1 MSLTGD
7 SMKILAETL
16 HYYNSNYNFTISSFF
31 VGEWG
36 VSYFKELGEEL
47 ECYLEPALVA
57 KCFHAYEVAE
67 KAHRGQ
73 MRRSGEPYITH
84 PVAAAL
90 ILARMRLDH
99 ETIMAT
105 LLHDVVEDT
114 SISKEELTREFGEEV
129 TALVDGVTKL
139 TKIKFESKAEAQA
152 ENFRKMVLAMVKD
165 IRVIIVKL
173 ADRFHNMKT
182 LGVMPA
188 VKRRRIAIETLEI
201 YAPIAN
207 RLGMHAVY
215 VGLEDLGF
223 KALYPMRYRAIKAA
237 VEKTRGNRSEL
248 TEKIEQDLQQAL
260 EQLNIPYEHVFGRK
274 KHLYSIYRKMRHK
287 KASFTEITDVLAFR
301 VITEDIDS
309 CYRVMGALHR
319 TYKPVPQRFKDYI
332 GIPKAN
338 GYQSLHTTLFGPF
351 GVPLEVQIRTRD
363 MHKVAENGVAAHW
376 IYKSSG
382 IEVNEAQLRAREWV
396 QRLLEMQRSTG
407 SSLEFIENVKIDLF
421 PDEIYVF
428 TPKGHIMEL
437 PKGATPVDFAYTVHS
452 GVGNACV
459 AAKVNRRLVP
469 LSMPLSNGQTVEII
483 TTPGAHPNPS
493 WLNFV
498 VTGKARSN
506 IRNFLKGQ
514 QHAESIVLGKRLIE
528 QVLTEFGS
536 DFAKVPPESLQ
547 ALLHDLNYKSVEDL
561 LYAVGIGNQVPMV
574 IAKRLVISPDSI
586 EPGQAKKAKP
596 MAIKGTEGMVVHFAD
611 CCQPIPGDNIV
622 GRFQQGRG
630 IIVHTSD
637 CPNVTQGRSTPDQ
650 LIDLRWD
657 DKVQGEYWVD
667 ITVEVANQRG
677 VLAAL
682 ATAIAEAESNIGN
695 INVDQRDGQHNA
707 VMFSISVKDRK
718 HLARVMRKL
727 RANTVVMRL
736 YRKKQ
741 GD

>member
-1 MSLTGD
+1 MLD
-7 SMKILAETL
+7 IRE
-16 HYYNSNYNFTISSFF
+16 YC
-31 VGEWG
+31 
-36 VSYFKELGEEL
+36 VSYFKELDEEL
-47 ECYLEPALVA
+47 KCYLEQAQIE
-57 KCFHAYEVAE
+57 KCYQAYLVAE
-67 KAHRGQ
+67 KAHHGQ

-90 ILARMRLDH
+90 ILARMRLDYQ
-99 ETIMAT
+99 TIMAT

-114 SISKEELTREFGEEV
+114 SISKEDLTRQFGEEV

-173 ADRFHNMKT
+173 ADRLHNMRT
-182 LGVMPA
+182 LGAMPA
-188 VKRRRIAIETLEI
+188 AKRRRIAIETLEI

-207 RLGMHAVY
+207 RLGMHSIY

-223 KALYPMRYRAIKAA
+223 QALYPMRYRAIKSA
-237 VEKTRGNRSEL
+237 VEKSRGNRREL
-248 TEKIEQDLQQAL
+248 TQTIEKDLQHAL
-260 EQLNIPYEHVFGRK
+260 SQLNIPYEQVFGRQ
-274 KHLYSIYRKMRHK
+274 KHLYSIYRKMRLK
-287 KASFTEITDVLAFR
+287 KASFTEITDVFAFR

-309 CYRVMGALHR
+309 CYRILGALHC

-351 GVPLEVQIRTRD
+351 GVPLEVQIRTREMD
-363 MHKVAENGVAAHW
+363 KVADNGVAAHW

-382 IEVNEAQLRAREWV
+382 LEVNEAQLRAREWV
-396 QRLLEMQRSTG
+396 QSLLEMERSTG

-421 PDEIYVF
+421 PDEVYVF

-452 GVGNACV
+452 GVGNSCV

-469 LSMPLSNGQTVEII
+469 LSIPLSNGQTVEVI
-483 TTPGAHPNPS
+483 TAPGAHPNPS

-506 IRNFLKGQ
+506 IRHFLKSQ
-514 QHAESIVLGKRLIE
+514 QHSESIILGKRLLEQSLIE
-528 QVLTEFGS
+528 LSS
-536 DFAKVPPESLQ
+536 DYAKVPPESLQ
-547 ALLHDLNYKSVEDL
+547 ALLSDLHYKTIDDL
-561 LYAVGIGNQVPMV
+561 LYAIGIGNQMAMV
-574 IAKRLVISPDSI
+574 IAKRLVVTQDSN
-586 EPGQAKKAKP
+586 ELDKSHKP
-596 MAIKGTEGMVVHFAD
+596 RPLAIKGTEGMVVHFGE

-622 GRFQQGRG
+622 GKFQQGRG
-630 IIVHTSD
+630 IIVHSSD
-637 CPNVTQGRSTPDQ
+637 CSSFKTSRSHPEQ
-650 LIDLRWD
+650 FIALRWD
-657 DKVQGEYWVD
+657 EKVQGEYWVD
-667 ITVEVANQRG
+667 ITVDVPNERG

-682 ATAIAEAESNIGN
+682 ATAISEAESNIGN
-695 INVDQRDGQHNA
+695 INVDPRDGRHNA
-707 VMFSISVKDRK
+707 VTFSISVNDRT
-718 HLARVMRKL
+718 HLARVMRRL
-727 RANTVVMRL
+727 RSNKVVMRL

-741 GD
+741 GDN

>member
-1 MSLTGD
+1 ML
-7 SMKILAETL
+7 
-16 HYYNSNYNFTISSFF
+16 
-31 VGEWG
+31 GECC
-36 VSYFKELGEEL
+36 VSHFKELDEEL
-47 ECYLEPALVA
+47 KCYLEQPLIE
-57 KCFHAYEVAE
+57 KCYQAYLVAE
-67 KAHRGQ
+67 KAHHGQ

-90 ILARMRLDH
+90 ILARMRLDYQ
-99 ETIMAT
+99 TIMAT

-114 SISKEELTREFGEEV
+114 SISKEELTQQFGEDV

-139 TKIKFESKAEAQA
+139 TKIKFESRAEAQA

-173 ADRFHNMKT
+173 ADRYHNMRT
-182 LGVMPA
+182 LGSMPS
-188 VKRRRIAIETLEI
+188 VKKRRIAIETLEI

-207 RLGMHAVY
+207 RLGMHAIY
-215 VGLEDLGF
+215 TGLEDLGF
-223 KALYPMRYRAIKAA
+223 KALYPMRYRAIKSA
-237 VEKTRGNRSEL
+237 VEKSRGNKREL
-248 TEKIEQDLQQAL
+248 TQKIEHDLQKAL
-260 EQLNIPYEHVFGRK
+260 EELNIPYEHVFGRK
-274 KHLYSIYRKMRHK
+274 KHLYSIYRKMRQK
-287 KASFTEITDVLAFR
+287 KASFTEITDVFAFR
-301 VITEDIDS
+301 IITEDIDA

-376 IYKSSG
+376 IYKSAG
-382 IEVNEAQLRAREWV
+382 LEVNEAQLRAREWV

-407 SSLEFIENVKIDLF
+407 NSLEFIENVKIDLF

-459 AAKVNRRLVP
+459 AAKINRRLVP
-469 LSMPLSNGQTVEII
+469 LSIPLTNGQTVEII
-483 TTPGAHPNPS
+483 TTPGAHPNPA

-506 IRNFLKGQ
+506 IRHFLKSQ
-514 QHAESIVLGKRLIE
+514 QHAESIILGKRLLE
-528 QVLTEFGS
+528 QVLTELGS

-547 ALLHDLNYKSVEDL
+547 ALLHDLNYKSADDL
-561 LYAVGIGNQVPMV
+561 LYAIGIGNEMPMV
-574 IAKRLVISPDSI
+574 IAKRLVVSP
-586 EPGQAKKAKP
+586 EVGEGELVKATKGQP
-596 MAIKGTEGMVVHFAD
+596 LAIKGTEGMVVSFAD

-637 CPNVTQGRSTPDQ
+637 CPNITQGRGHPEQ
-650 LIDLRWD
+650 LIPLRWD
-657 DKVQGEYWVD
+657 EQVEGEYWVD

-695 INVDQRDGQHNA
+695 INVDPRDGQHNA
-707 VMFSISVKDRK
+707 VMFSISVRDRR
-718 HLARVMRKL
+718 HLARVMRRL
-727 RANTVVMRL
+727 RANKVVMRL
-736 YRKKQ
+736 YRKKI
-741 GD
+741 GE